1 MAGIDCSS
9 LFYGAVH
16 LIESQIKGLKNARG
30 RLCMSILVRCPSHRE
45 VKKMTS
51 EWRALTVA
59 VCFRELFILERV
71 K

>member
-9 LFYGAVH
+9 LLLRDVR

-51 EWRALTVA
+51 EWQALMVA
-59 VCFRELFILERV
+59 VCFRELFIL
-71 K
+71 